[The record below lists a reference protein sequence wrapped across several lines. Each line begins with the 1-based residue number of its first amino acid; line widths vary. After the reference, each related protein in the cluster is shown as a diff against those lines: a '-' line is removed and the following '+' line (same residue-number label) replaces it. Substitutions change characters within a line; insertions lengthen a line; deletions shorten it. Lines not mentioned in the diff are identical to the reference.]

1 MDSDI
6 KAFCDKAWFHTCI
19 RHYFPRYEGDYLTS
33 GWLHR
38 FMGISP
44 PAGSLSAALRGS
56 IIVPDG
62 SHGETACHGLFYG
75 RMDPLC
81 TLFAVMDGWEKPE
94 LKTEMKKPRSAFPAT
109 GGLGASSNVASLVRG
124 PIRNVVR

>member
-62 SHGETACHGLFYG
+62 SHGETACHWLFYG
-75 RMDPLC
+75 QMDPLC
-81 TLFAVMDGWEKPE
+81 TLFAVMDGCEKPE
-94 LKTEMKKPRSAFPAT
+94 CKIKRKIRAPLFQSQVVLAHPPTSLPWS
-109 GGLGASSNVASLVRG
+109 GAPSG
-124 PIRNVVR
+124 M